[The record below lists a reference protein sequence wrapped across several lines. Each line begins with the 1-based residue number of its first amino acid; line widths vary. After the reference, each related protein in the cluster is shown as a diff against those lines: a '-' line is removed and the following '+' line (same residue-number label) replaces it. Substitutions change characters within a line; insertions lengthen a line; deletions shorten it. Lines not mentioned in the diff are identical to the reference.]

1 MKNRGDYGGTM
12 KILVIMGSPRKGNT
26 YRAAQ
31 RIEDVMRSL
40 GDVEFEY
47 LMLKDVG
54 LKTSSRASS
63 GARSAAPSVTTPPP
77 SDRNCRMPTE

>member
-1 MKNRGDYGGTM
+1 M
-12 KILVIMGSPRKGNT
+12 
-26 YRAAQ
+26 Q
-31 RIEDVMRSL
+31 SL